1 MYTTYHLSSAQEITT
16 DILDAIKANFKS
28 KPIVITVE
36 EEVQDFQLTSET
48 KEMLDFR
55 LNDYLQNPHDVRDFD
70 ELLDELEKEI

>member
-48 KEMLDFR
+48 KEMLFMGF
-55 LNDYLQNPHDVRDFD
+55 V
-70 ELLDELEKEI
+70 K